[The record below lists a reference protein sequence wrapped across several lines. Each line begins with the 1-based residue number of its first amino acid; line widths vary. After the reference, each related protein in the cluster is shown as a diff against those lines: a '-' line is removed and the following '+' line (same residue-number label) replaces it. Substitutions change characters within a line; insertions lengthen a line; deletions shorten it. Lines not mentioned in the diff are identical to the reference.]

1 MKCIHLL
8 YKIMGTVI
16 KWKRWKQREPAGY
29 FLNVFVLCLTER
41 SKGYVSYIY
50 THRKY
55 KSITVY
61 IKNKTG
67 GGD

>member
-1 MKCIHLL
+1 MYTLIVQNNGYCL
-8 YKIMGTVI
+8 